1 MTMTREEARG
11 FVLQALRKQG
21 WNQFENLMVKV
32 GEVKAQVF
40 GLNQNQPHYRAPD
53 GRQFLERGEKALVN
67 EIIWSFIVEGILSP
81 GTDDSNI
88 NLPFLRLTEYG
99 EECLRENRFVPH
111 DPEGYLAQFHQACP
125 SVDTTITQYLTEAL
139 QCYLR
144 SLHKAAAIMLG
155 AASEQAILLLI
166 DAWLLS
172 VHDEVRRTGLSNQV
186 NKATSIFRKFELFQK
201 HLANFRST
209 LPRETSENLDS
220 LLVSVFDLIRN
231 SRNDAGHPAR
241 MSDITRDTNYAHLR
255 LFVPYCQRI
264 YGLIAWFHS
273 NAT

>member
-1 MTMTREEARG
+1 MIM
-11 FVLQALRKQG
+11 
-21 WNQFENLMVKV
+21 V
-32 GEVKAQVF
+32 GEVKAHLF
-40 GLNQNQPHYRAPD
+40 GLRQNQSHMTSD
-53 GRQFLERGEKALVN
+53 GRQFLERGERALVN

-99 EECLRENRFVPH
+99 KQCLHENRFVPH
-111 DPEGYLAQFHQACP
+111 DPEGYLAEFRQACP
-125 SVDTTITQYLTEAL
+125 NVDLTITQYLTEAL

-166 DAWLLS
+166 EAWLGS
-172 VHDEVRRTGLSNQV
+172 IQDEARRANLSNQV

-201 HLANFRST
+201 HLANFRPA
-209 LPRETSENLDS
+209 LPRETAESLDS

-241 MSDITRDTNYAHLR
+241 MSDITRETNYAHLR

-264 YGLIAWFHS
+264 YGLIGWFQL